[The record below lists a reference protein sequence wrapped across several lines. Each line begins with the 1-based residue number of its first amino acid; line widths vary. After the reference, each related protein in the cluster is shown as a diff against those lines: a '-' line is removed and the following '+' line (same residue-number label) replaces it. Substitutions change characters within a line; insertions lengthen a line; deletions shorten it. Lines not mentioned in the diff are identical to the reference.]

1 MLCYLQVPGLLKD
14 FVSWIKKKYRIN
26 RRQQP
31 NPLDIDINQR
41 QQNSSDN
48 EYQFSLRR
56 IVDEIRTNKFSSIRS
71 LLSSTNGDCIDDDD
85 DENALETVF
94 FFAKTIYLGHEPIAC
109 DITHTL

>member
-1 MLCYLQVPGLLKD
+1 MFMILIYVLCYLQVPGLLKD

-26 RRQQP
+26 RQQP

-41 QQNSSDN
+41 QQNSSDK

-71 LLSSTNGDCIDDDD
+71 LISSTNGDCIDDD
-85 DENALETVF
+85 ENALGTV
-94 FFAKTIYLGHEPIAC
+94 FFAKTIDLENEPI
-109 DITHTL
+109 